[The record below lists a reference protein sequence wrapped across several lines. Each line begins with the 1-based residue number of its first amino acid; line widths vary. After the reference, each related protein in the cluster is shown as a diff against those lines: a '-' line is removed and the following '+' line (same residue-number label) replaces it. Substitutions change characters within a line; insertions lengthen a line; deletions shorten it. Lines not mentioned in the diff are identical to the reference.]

1 MEAQVIRL
9 PIQHVIRFIW
19 NKEELLLTNHTSDPR
34 HFEDLQGN
42 CFQQIWI
49 SLDSLYPKRTHEKL
63 KNLSRFAMVKPWRLS
78 PILCFTAWLAVN
90 HRCFFVSEPHRR
102 LGSAIQRRASVL
114 EAKDV
119 RGTHDEHLEPWA
131 VVGSVVV
138 FFLVENLK
146 IACRIS
152 LLC

>member
-9 PIQHVIRFIW
+9 KIQHVIRFIW
-19 NKEELLLTNHTSDPR
+19 NREELLLANHTSDPR
-34 HFEDLQGN
+34 HLEDVQGN

-49 SLDSLYPKRTHEKL
+49 TLDSLYPKRTHEKL

-90 HRCFFVSEPHRR
+90 HRCFFVSEPDRRR

-131 VVGSVVV
+131 VVGSVG
-138 FFLVENLK
+138 FFSSGKLEN
-146 IACRIS
+146 S
-152 LLC
+152 L